1 MTGTASTSKIQMPR
15 PQNKGKFT
23 ALLVA
28 VVLSSIIWL
37 AFNLSQQYVD
47 VVSVQVCA
55 KSDIEGRAV
64 NSSSTAQIV
73 ARVRASGFYFV
84 YDALGGTDRIKNVEF
99 SSSDLKNV
107 PETDQYE
114 ISEAALRRYFNA
126 IFGNDASLEAF
137 QSKAVQFRFLPE
149 NHRKV
154 PIKGVLMIDYRPQ
167 YCGVGGVRFDKDSV
181 TVYGEP
187 SRIESIDAVYTEQIV
202 RNDVRSSLHGTV
214 GLEAPGGV
222 RLAFNETGY
231 SLEVVRYVEISD
243 NVEIKAR
250 NVPRDVSLSIYP
262 SSAEATFRCAFPYD
276 GKSIGKISF
285 YVDYH
290 DFQNSITGRCAIRS
304 SELPDGVLNCRID
317 PQVCEC
323 LVTVNSPGL

>member
-1 MTGTASTSKIQMPR
+1 MPR
-15 PQNKGKFT
+15 PQNKGKLT
-23 ALLVA
+23 ALLIA

-64 NSSSTAQIV
+64 NSSSTAQVV
-73 ARVRASGFYFV
+73 ARVRASGFFFISS
-84 YDALGGTDRIKNVEF
+84 ALAGTDRIKTVEF
-99 SSSDLKNV
+99 SSSDLRNI

-114 ISEAALRRYFNA
+114 ITETALRRYFNA
-126 IFGNDASLEAF
+126 IFSNNASLESF
-137 QSKAVQFRFLPE
+137 QSKTVQFRFLPE
-149 NHRKV
+149 NHKRV
-154 PIKGVLMIDYRPQ
+154 PIKGVLMINYRPQ
-167 YCGVGGVRFDKDSV
+167 YCSVGSVKFEKDSV
-181 TVYGEP
+181 TIYGEP

-214 GLEAPGGV
+214 GLETPGGV
-222 RLAFNETGY
+222 RLAFNEIGY
-231 SLEVVRYVEISD
+231 SLEVVRYVEISG
-243 NVEIKAR
+243 NVDIKAR
-250 NVPRDVSLSIYP
+250 YVPRDVALSIYP

-276 GKSIGKISF
+276 GKSINKISF

-290 DFQNSITGRCAIRS
+290 DFQKSITGRCAIRS
-304 SELPDGVLNCRID
+304 SELPDGVLSYRIE